1 MKIRLDE
8 NVSHRVADALLAYLA
23 NRTGFEVSHCTYSN
37 PGDSD
42 PSWLRGFAADDG
54 DVIISGDA
62 QILQHW
68 PDLVAYTESGLISF
82 FPPTAFGKM
91 KGYSR
96 AAFILL
102 WWPAMIEKAK
112 ISQRGDRWR
121 LPMSWTPDHTK
132 IETIDDPRLRTDA
145 QKRNIGIEP
154 AAKSR
159 PLGRRP
165 N

>member
-8 NVSHRVADALLAYLA
+8 NISYRVADALLAYLA
-23 NRTGFEVSHCTYSN
+23 NRSGFEVSHCTHAN
-37 PGDSD
+37 PGEKD
-42 PSWLRGFAADDG
+42 PTWLRNFAAEDG

-82 FPPTAFGKM
+82 FPPAAFGKM

-112 ISQRGDRWR
+112 GSRRGDRWR
-121 LPMSWTPDHTK
+121 LPLSWTADPTK
-132 IETIDDPRLRTDA
+132 IEVIADPRLRTDA
-145 QKRNIGIEP
+145 QKRAHGIEP
-154 AAKSR
+154 VATPR
-159 PLGRRP
+159 TLGRP
-165 N
+165 HG